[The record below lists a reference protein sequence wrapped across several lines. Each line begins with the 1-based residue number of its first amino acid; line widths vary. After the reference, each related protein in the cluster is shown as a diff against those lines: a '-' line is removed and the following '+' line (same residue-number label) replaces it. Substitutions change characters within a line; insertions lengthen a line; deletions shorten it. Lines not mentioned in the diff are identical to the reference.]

1 MHSPSRAYESLAA
14 LFAKLRALND
24 AAGILGWDAQTLMP
38 AGAADGRAEQLATL
52 RGLSHELLVAPSTAE
67 LLGEADAASGGLGTW
82 EAANLREMK
91 RTHAHAAA
99 VPGDLVVAESR
110 ATSKAEMV
118 WREARAACDF
128 TMLRPHL
135 EAVLAAVREIAQ
147 AKGAALGLSPYDA
160 LLDQFDPGLRQAFID
175 PLFDRLRAE
184 LPDLLA
190 AARARQAEEGTPAA
204 LAGSYPQAAQRALG
218 ERLMGAIG
226 FDFGRGRLDVSLH
239 PFCGGA
245 TSDVRITTRYRD
257 DDFSRALMGVLHE
270 TGHAMY
276 EQGRPRDWL
285 AQPVGD
291 ARGMVMHESQSLL
304 IEMQACRT
312 AEFLGWLAP
321 LAREAFGADAALE
334 AGNLHRLYTRVD
346 PGFIRVDADEVTYPA
361 HILLRYDLERAMIE
375 GSLAVADLPGAF
387 DAGVERLLGLEVPD
401 DAQGCLQDIHWP
413 SGAWGYFPTYT
424 LGAITAAQLFEAAC
438 SADAGIMPGLAH
450 GDFTGLVL
458 WLRCNVH
465 GKGSLLETGALIAEA
480 TGKPLGMD
488 SYLGHLRRRYGAR
501 TTRH

>member
-1 MHSPSRAYESLAA
+1 MQAYESLTA
-14 LFAKLRALND
+14 LFGRLRALND

-52 RGLSHELLVAPSTAE
+52 RGMAHELLVAPSTSDLLAE
-67 LLGEADAASGGLGTW
+67 AGAGDGLGLW
-82 EAANLREMK
+82 ETANLREMK
-91 RTHAHAAA
+91 RAHAHATA
-99 VPGDLVVAESR
+99 VPGDLVIAESK
-110 ATSKAEMV
+110 ATSKAEMA
-118 WREARAACDF
+118 WREARATSDF
-128 TMLRPHL
+128 ALLRPHL

-160 LLDQFDPGLRQAFID
+160 LLDQFDPGLRQSFVD

-184 LPDLLA
+184 LPPLLA
-190 AARARQAEEGTPAA
+190 EARAHQAEAVAPASF
-204 LAGSYPQAAQRALG
+204 AGPYPQAAQRALG
-218 ERLMGAIG
+218 EQLMRAIG
-226 FDFGRGRLDVSLH
+226 FDFERGRLDTSLH

-276 EQGRPRDWL
+276 EQGRPAAWL

-304 IEMQACRT
+304 IEMQACRSPQFMT
-312 AEFLGWLAP
+312 WLAP
-321 LAREAFGADAALE
+321 LLAERFGADMALD
-334 AGNLHRLYTRVD
+334 ADALHRLYTRVE

-361 HILLRYDLERAMIE
+361 HILLRYDLERAMVD

-387 DAGVERLLGLEVPD
+387 DEAMHRLLGLTVPD
-401 DAQGCLQDIHWP
+401 DSHGCLQDIHWP

-438 SADAGIMPGLAH
+438 AADADILPGLAR
-450 GDFTGLVL
+450 GDFAGLMV
-458 WLRCNVH
+458 WLRSNVH
-465 GKGSLLETGALIAEA
+465 GKGSLLETDALIAEA
-480 TGKPLGMD
+480 TGKPLGLE
-488 SYLGHLRRRYGAR
+488 SYLAHLNRRYVQR
-501 TTRH
+501 TAGH